1 MTGTPYVRFTPAK
14 ASSAKKNN
22 PPAVRWVPSS
32 PPLSPR
38 PPVPHRP
45 PVNLPQDL
53 VVPHIL
59 RKNMQTNIPLQINN
73 NNYYFRAPNFP
84 SYPPAPPIYPP
95 APPIY
100 PPAPPI
106 YPPAPPIYPPAV
118 ASAPLAPAAPAA
130 PNIPTAKKQKK
141 TSYLFW
147 LIIAAVFLLFIL
159 CLFFFKK

>member
-14 ASSAKKNN
+14 ASSAKKNTS
-22 PPAVRWVPSS
+22 PAVRWVPSS
-32 PPLSPR
+32 PPPSLR

-53 VVPHIL
+53 VVPHVL
-59 RKNMQTNIPLQINN
+59 HKNMQTNVFVPNPLQINN
-73 NNYYFRAPNFP
+73 NNYYFRVPNF
-84 SYPPAPPIYPP
+84 PIYPP

-100 PPAPPI
+100 SQ
-106 YPPAPPIYPPAV
+106 AV

>member
-95 APPIY
+95 A
-100 PPAPPI
+100 
-106 YPPAPPIYPPAV
+106 V

-159 CLFFFKK
+159 CLFFF

>member
-45 PVNLPQDL
+45 PVNLPQDHVL
-53 VVPHIL
+53 H
-59 RKNMQTNIPLQINN
+59 KNMQTNIPLQINN

-84 SYPPAPPIYPP
+84 IYSQ
-95 APPIY
+95 
-100 PPAPPI
+100 
-106 YPPAPPIYPPAV
+106 APPIYPPAV
-118 ASAPLAPAAPAA
+118 ASAPLAPTAPAA

>member
-14 ASSAKKNN
+14 ASSAKKNK

-45 PVNLPQDL
+45 PVNLPQDHVL
-53 VVPHIL
+53 H
-59 RKNMQTNIPLQINN
+59 KNMQTNIPLQINN
-73 NNYYFRAPNFP
+73 NNYYFRVPNF
-84 SYPPAPPIYPP
+84 
-95 APPIY
+95 PIY